1 MMVKYGIQNLS
12 TFTGKERDSETGY
25 GYFGARYMDH
35 ELMAMWLSVD
45 PMADKYPSISPYAY
59 CAWNP
64 VKLVDPYGRE
74 IYLPSGKTYNAN
86 MDATGLDEGDAAVVN
101 ALNTICQ
108 SDEGLLMINKLC
120 EPGIDINIS
129 LTEGKTRYTA
139 TGPKES
145 FYDEEN
151 GIPGTGLNVNVDN
164 EWNLNNPESIPTVKG
179 MQANATYNLLDE
191 ICHSYDCCT
200 GYGTDGVFDGECEK
214 NEIQAVYRSNVV
226 RNQLGDDNYRT
237 RYYILD
243 NSGSGPITAK
253 KGEFYRPSWYPK
265 AKTDNASIPMQY

>member
-1 MMVKYGIQNLS
+1 MMTKNGILGHT
-12 TFTGKERDSETGY
+12 TFTGKEKDAETGY

-35 ELMAMWLSVD
+35 ELMTMWLSVD
-45 PMADKYPSISPYAY
+45 LMADKYPSISPYAY

-64 VKLVDPYGRE
+64 VKLVDPNGRE
-74 IYLPSGKTYNAN
+74 IYLPSGKTYTAK
-86 MDATGLDEGDAAVVN
+86 MDASGLDESDAAVVN

-120 EPGIDINIS
+120 KSGYDINIS
-129 LTEGKTRYTA
+129 LTGGETTHTA

-145 FYDEEN
+145 FYNEEE
-151 GIPGTGLNVNVDN
+151 GRPGTGLNINVDI
-164 EWNLNNPESIPTVKG
+164 EWNLKNPEPIPTVEG

-191 ICHSYDCCT
+191 ICHAYDYCT
-200 GYGTDGVFDGECEK
+200 GYGTDGVFDGDCSK

-226 RNQLGDDNYRT
+226 RNQLGDNNYRT
-237 RYYILD
+237 RYYLLGD
-243 NSGSGPITAK
+243 SGSGPITAK
-253 KGEFYRPSWYPK
+253 EGKFYRPCWYPK

>member
-1 MMVKYGIQNLS
+1 
-12 TFTGKERDSETGY
+12 
-25 GYFGARYMDH
+25 
-35 ELMAMWLSVD
+35 
-45 PMADKYPSISPYAY
+45 
-59 CAWNP
+59 
-64 VKLVDPYGRE
+64 
-74 IYLPSGKTYNAN
+74 
-86 MDATGLDEGDAAVVN
+86 
-101 ALNTICQ
+101 
-108 SDEGLLMINKLC
+108 MINKLC

-151 GIPGTGLNVNVDN
+151 GILGTGLIVNVDI

-200 GYGTDGVFDGECEK
+200 GYGTDGVFNGECEK

-237 RYYILD
+237 RYYIFG

-265 AKTDNASIPMQY
+265 AKTDNASIPIQY